1 MALRTIEEKLNAK
14 LQHFTI
20 VPTGHFSSQKDFLNY
35 LSEGAMLNINKVC
48 SEIFSIP
55 YGKYVVWEV
64 NNKNAILLPLSSD
77 KPTEALLPENDK
89 TYDIVT
95 NKLIANWQQLGMINE
110 DEEHEHN
117 DDSEFVSKVDMSTVD
132 RTSLAT
138 ALENAGMTVSE
149 LADRCGVDAPAISRI
164 LRKPSA
170 RSTGDPGGRN
180 PSMGLASKV
189 CAVLRI
195 DPKIAFP
202 DFFSSTSAQSVRKP
216 PKNRGS
222 GAQGGTKGHATDKWT
237 QGNVAQPG

>member
-1 MALRTIEEKLNAK
+1 MKPQTIEEKLDAK
-14 LQHFTI
+14 LYGLTLI
-20 VPTGHFSSQKDFLNY
+20 PTGHFTSQKDFMNY
-35 LSEGAMLNINKVC
+35 LSEGAMLNINKMC

-64 NNKNAILLPLSSD
+64 NSKNAVLVPLGGKGDS
-77 KPTEALLPENDK
+77 LLPEDNK
-89 TYDIVT
+89 TYDVIT
-95 NKLIANWQQLGMINE
+95 NKLINNWQNIGMLNE
-110 DEEHEHN
+110 EEEHVHD
-117 DDSEFVSKVDMSTVD
+117 DDSEFTSKIDMSTVD

-138 ALENAGMTVSE
+138 ALENSGMTVSE
-149 LADRCGVDAPAISRI
+149 LAARCGVDAPAISRI
-164 LRKPSA
+164 LRKPQK

-202 DFFSSTSAQSVRKP
+202 DFFKSASAQSARKP

-222 GAQGGTKGHATDKWT
+222 GAQSGNKGHATEMWT
-237 QGNVAQPG
+237 QGNK

>member
-1 MALRTIEEKLNAK
+1 MKSQTIEEKLNLK
-14 LQHFTI
+14 LQHLIET
-20 VPTGHFSSQKDFLNY
+20 PTGHFTSRNDFIKY
-35 LSEGAMLNINKVC
+35 LSEGAMLNINKMC

-64 NNKNAILLPLSSD
+64 NEKNAVLMPLGSD
-77 KPTEALLPENDK
+77 RNNESLLPEDNK
-89 TYDIVT
+89 TYDVVT
-95 NKLIANWQQLGMINE
+95 NKLVDNWRQIGMLNE
-110 DEEHEHN
+110 EEEHQHD
-117 DDSEFVSKVDMSTVD
+117 DDSEFTSKIDMSTVD
-132 RTSLAT
+132 RKSLAT
-138 ALENAGMTVSE
+138 ALENSGMTVTD
-149 LADRCGVDAPAISRI
+149 LAHKCGVDAPAISRI

-202 DFFSSTSAQSVRKP
+202 DFFKSATAQSARKP

-222 GAQGGTKGHATDKWT
+222 GAQGGRKGHATEKWT
-237 QGNVAQPG
+237 QGNAGQ